1 MLVTAARRRP
11 VAFIACCTSARL
23 APADT
28 VRGPRVAPMAQW
40 RHQSLAIS
48 DVVTFHDTPQVPGRA
63 DDERGMHMIIAEELL
78 YLPDGSRQRMPG
90 RDREHRIADGA
101 HDLIHRLRIIKTPPS
116 TPGSARPRL
125 PSAAQFAYD
134 TVWRRTRSQANGR
147 RISPISEVTFPLQI
161 QLPSA
166 F

>member
-1 MLVTAARRRP
+1 
-11 VAFIACCTSARL
+11 
-23 APADT
+23 
-28 VRGPRVAPMAQW
+28 MAQR

-48 DVVTFHDTPQVPGRA
+48 DVVTFHDTRQVPGRA

-125 PSAAQFAYD
+125 PLCRTVCMRYGLAPDAKSGKWQANFADIRGQLSAPD
-134 TVWRRTRSQANGR
+134 TVAERLLNSG
-147 RISPISEVTFPLQI
+147 
-161 QLPSA
+161 
-166 F
+166 